1 MTSGSISLIEG
12 YFQQANAQGQTI
24 VAAAGDT
31 GATDCDGTPQNPV
44 TISTQGL
51 AVDYP
56 GSSAYVTGMGGTEFT
71 GDDPANLTSTG
82 AAATQYWNGSND
94 PNDTSASA
102 FAYIPEQAWNDTP
115 LFGMNIGTGG
125 GVSKQFAKPFWQTGI
140 GVPQDGQRDVPDLAL
155 ASSPNH
161 DGYIIC
167 SQGSCQT
174 GYRQNSDQTFTLIGG
189 TSVAAPA
196 FAGIVAL
203 ANQRLGVRQGNLN
216 PDLYSLAAT
225 SSWAFNDVLIGDNK
239 VPCQTGTPDC
249 PNGGTIGF
257 SAGTGYDLVTGWG
270 SVDAT
275 GLIDALNGTQ
285 NPNFYLLPTSPTLN
299 ANFDSSASTQVTVF
313 SREGFTANASFSCSM
328 SSALSGTTCSVSPTT
343 GVAPGQSTTL
353 TIGPSNSG
361 LLGTLTGTATVTG
374 TSGSLTQTASITAT
388 VNYPD
393 FLLTP
398 NSSSENVPVGGTISD
413 VFNLIS
419 NLGFSG
425 TVSFSCTGTTGLTCS
440 VTTNPVTVDPLRGA
454 TPAFTL
460 TASPT
465 ASSGSITITGCAVS
479 PSLGATTCSLNPTTI
494 STAGT
499 PSTLTVHA
507 AVLAKDRSA
516 PLPFSHRGMGAYAS
530 FVFAFGMVL
539 VPISDCRIR
548 RTKRSNWIALVSL
561 FVLSIL
567 LLSVSCGGGGAT
579 STPSAPTRT
588 PLSGTVTVTGTNVDF
603 THSISIP
610 VTIN

>member
-1 MTSGSISLIEG
+1 
-12 YFQQANAQGQTI
+12 
-24 VAAAGDT
+24 
-31 GATDCDGTPQNPV
+31 
-44 TISTQGL
+44 
-51 AVDYP
+51 
-56 GSSAYVTGMGGTEFT
+56 
-71 GDDPANLTSTG
+71 
-82 AAATQYWNGSND
+82 
-94 PNDTSASA
+94 
-102 FAYIPEQAWNDTP
+102 
-115 LFGMNIGTGG
+115 MNIGTGG

-203 ANQRLGVRQGNLN
+203 ANQRLGARQGNLN

-398 NSSSENVPVGGTISD
+398 NSSSENVPIGGTISD

-425 TVSFSCTGTTGLTCS
+425 TVSFSCVGTTGLTCS
-440 VTTNPVTVDPLRGA
+440 VTTNPVTVDPLRRA

-465 ASSGSITITGCAVS
+465 ASSGSITITGISGPLTHSLTISAPVTNTDFVLNATDGPLSISSGGTGTNIIEASSVQIPSNVALSCAVS

-499 PSTLTVHA
+499 PSTLTVQA